1 LTFDL
6 LAESGPSLVGAVD
19 LGFLQ
24 AVGIVDVDRLPLG
37 VKVDGAET
45 AFAMTVAGGF
55 YAAEGLLDFGANRG
69 GVELVYSGVE
79 VADGGEGAVD
89 VASVERR

>member
-1 LTFDL
+1 
-6 LAESGPSLVGAVD
+6 
-19 LGFLQ
+19 
-24 AVGIVDVDRLPLG
+24 
-37 VKVDGAET
+37 
-45 AFAMTVAGGF
+45 MTVAGGF